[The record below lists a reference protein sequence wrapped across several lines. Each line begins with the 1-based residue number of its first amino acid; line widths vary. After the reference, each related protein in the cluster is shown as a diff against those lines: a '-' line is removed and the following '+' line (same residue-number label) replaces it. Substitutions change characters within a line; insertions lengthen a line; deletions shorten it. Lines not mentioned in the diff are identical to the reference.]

1 MSEENEI
8 EVGWDETTLGE
19 LIEAVKR
26 TGAEIIVDGDRHT
39 IRILMPE

>member
-8 EVGWDETTLGE
+8 EVEWDEINIYDLV
-19 LIEAVKR
+19 EAVKR

-39 IRILMPE
+39 IRILLPE